1 MPTFIVPNSFGT
13 LREFNP
19 CHSTQ
24 DGKFCSTPG
33 TGRRGGGTYKSAGE
47 RDAAEGRVSRAKPEE
62 FKAALAKN
70 TRADTLSDYDAETLS
85 TFRLYLLKGG
95 QAGYALKPDGEFVN
109 LFNSGGDA
117 TKGAGPW
124 LVLHAI
130 EQGATHGD
138 HFDGFLTGFY
148 KKLGWKETKREANWT
163 PGGPDVVFMEWKGG
177 DRHTARARY
186 RRDGSL
192 DAG

>member
-1 MPTFIVPNSFGT
+1 MRVPVANSHGS

-19 CHSTQ
+19 CHSAS

-33 TGRRGGGTYKSAGE
+33 TSRVAAYKSPGE
-47 RDAAEGRVSRAKPEE
+47 QDAAEGRIYRAKPDE
-62 FKAALAKN
+62 FKAALARN
-70 TRADTLSDYDAETLS
+70 SRADTLSDYDTSTLQS
-85 TFRLYLLKGG
+85 FRLYLLKGG

-109 LFNSGGDA
+109 LFNSGGAA

-130 EQGATHGD
+130 EKGATHGD

-148 KKLGWKETKREANWT
+148 KKLGWAVTKREANWT
-163 PGGPDVVFMEWKGG
+163 PGGPDVIFMEWKG
-177 DRHTARARY
+177 DRSTARDRY
-186 RRDGSL
+186 RRHGTL